1 MVMLTGAGIVLAIFL
16 LWVAA
21 QFFGG
26 RFSRFSYNGAA
37 GCITVI
43 VALLLLLA
51 IYVSG
56 VAISN

>member
-1 MVMLTGAGIVLAIFL
+1 MLIGAGIVLAIIL

-21 QFFGG
+21 QLFGG
-26 RFSRFSYNGAA
+26 RFSRFSCSGAA

-43 VALLLLLA
+43 LALLLLLA

-56 VAISN
+56 MAISN